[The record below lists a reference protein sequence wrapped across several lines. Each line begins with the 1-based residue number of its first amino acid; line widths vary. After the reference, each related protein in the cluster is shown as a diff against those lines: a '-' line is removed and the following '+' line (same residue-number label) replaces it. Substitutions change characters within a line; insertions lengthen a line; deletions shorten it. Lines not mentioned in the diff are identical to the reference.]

1 MEHSPSNKMTLL
13 LLLFLLGCTH
23 YGHAGS
29 DRPKIDSIFSFG
41 NSYAD
46 TGNFVKLAAP
56 VFPGIPFNNLPYGET
71 FFGHPTGRASN
82 GRLNVD
88 FIAEGLGV
96 PLLPP
101 YHGESQDFTHGA
113 NFAVTVDEAMSYV
126 PKVVQA
132 ISAGVEAVIKE
143 GARYVVVPGQL
154 PTGCLPII
162 LTLYASP
169 DAADYDAGTGCLWRF
184 NALARYHNA
193 LLFAAVSLLRVKHP
207 SVAIVFAD
215 YYRPV
220 IKFVQNPVEFVG
232 QKPKL
237 TMEHSPSNRATF
249 LLLLLLLIGC
259 THYAQAN
266 PGHHMIDS
274 IFSFGNSLAAPLLPV
289 IPFNN
294 LPYGETFFGHPTGR
308 ASNGRIIMDFIAE
321 KFQVPFVPP
330 SLGQGEDFTHGA
342 NFAVVGASA
351 LDLAFFLHNN
361 ITSVP
366 PFNTSLSVQLEWFH
380 KLKPTLCSTAQEC
393 RDYFRRSL
401 FFMGEFGGND
411 YVFLQAAGKTVEQ
424 LVPYVP
430 KVVGAIS
437 AGIEVVIEEGARY
450 VVVPGQQ
457 PTGCLPVVLTPY
469 ASPNATDYDAGTGCL
484 WRFNELARYHNAAL
498 LAAVSLLRR
507 KYPSATIVFADY
519 YDPVIEFMQKP
530 DDFAFSDSSKLRAC
544 CGGGG
549 GPYNYN
555 ATVACGL
562 PGTSVC
568 PTPNTSINW
577 DGIHLTEAA
586 YARIAACWL
595 HGPHAHPPIL
605 AAHSPSNKMTLLLLL
620 LLLLLGCTHHGQANM
635 YSGHPKID
643 SIFSFGNSY
652 SDTGNFVKLAA
663 PVIPVIAFNNLPYG
677 ETFFGHPTGRA
688 SDGRLNVDFIAED
701 FGVPLLPPYLG
712 ESKNFSH
719 GANFAVVGAT
729 ALDLAFFQKNNITS
743 VPPFNTSLSVQVEWF
758 HKLKPTL
765 CSTTQGCRDY
775 FERSLFFMGEFGG
788 NDYVFLLAAGKTVDE
803 AMSYVPKVVGAISA
817 GVEAVIEE
825 GARYVVVPGQLPTGC
840 LPIILTLY
848 ASANAT
854 DYESGTGCLRRF
866 NELAR
871 YHNAALFAAVS
882 LLRGKHPSAAI
893 VFADYYQPVIEFVR
907 MPENFGFSRSSR
919 LRACCGGGGRY
930 NYNATAACGLAGATA
945 CPDPAASINWDGFFA
960 EQLLHYLNKNG
971 EVATTPIPNQT
982 KVKDS
987 MQNEGRRPL
996 GRSPR
1001 ILAWGSEVSGGGKRR
1016 GRRGEMKRQGP
1027 RGSSAPDLDD

>member
-1 MEHSPSNKMTLL
+1 MQHSPSNEMTLL

-101 YHGESQDFTHGA
+101 YHGESQDFSHGA
-113 NFAVTVDEAMSYV
+113 NFAVVGATALDLAFFQKNNITSVPPFNTSLSVQVEWFQKLKPTLCSTTQDYFERSLFFMGEIGGNDYVFLYAAGKTVDEAMSYV

-169 DAADYDAGTGCLWRF
+169 AAADYDAGTGCLWRF

-193 LLFAAVSLLRVKHP
+193 VLFAAVSLLRAKHP

-220 IKFVQNPVEFVG
+220 IKFVQNPDEFGFSESSKLRACCGGGGGAYNYDVAAACGFPGAAACPDPDAAINWDGIHLTEAAYGQVAAGWLRGPYAHPPILAAVQRSDEGNPIQMATPKLAVG

-237 TMEHSPSNRATF
+237 TMEHSPSNRMTF
-249 LLLLLLLIGC
+249 LLLLLLQLLIGC

-274 IFSFGNSLAAPLLPV
+274 IFSFGNSYSDTGNFVKLAAPLLPV
-289 IPFNN
+289 IPLDN
-294 LPYGETFFGHPTGR
+294 LPYGETFFGHPAGR
-308 ASNGRIIMDFIAE
+308 ASNGRLIIDFIAGH
-321 KFQVPFVPP
+321 FGVPFLPP
-330 SLGQGEDFTHGA
+330 YLGQVQNFSHGA
-342 NFAVVGASA
+342 NFAVVGATA
-351 LDLAFFLHNN
+351 LDLAFFQKNN
-361 ITSVP
+361 ITNVP
-366 PFNTSLSVQLEWFH
+366 PFNSSLSVQLEWFH
-380 KLKPTLCSTAQEC
+380 KLRPTLCSKTQGC
-393 RDYFRRSL
+393 KHYFERSL

-411 YVFLQAAGKTVEQ
+411 YVFLLAAGKTVDEIMSC
-424 LVPYVP
+424 YVP
-430 KVVGAIS
+430 KVIGAIS
-437 AGIEVVIEEGARY
+437 AGVEAVIEEGARY

-605 AAHSPSNKMTLLLLL
+605 AA
-620 LLLLLGCTHHGQANM
+620 
-635 YSGHPKID
+635 
-643 SIFSFGNSY
+643 
-652 SDTGNFVKLAA
+652 V
-663 PVIPVIAFNNLPYG
+663 
-677 ETFFGHPTGRA
+677 R
-688 SDGRLNVDFIAED
+688 RR
-701 FGVPLLPPYLG
+701 
-712 ESKNFSH
+712 
-719 GANFAVVGAT
+719 T
-729 ALDLAFFQKNNITS
+729 A
-743 VPPFNTSLSVQVEWF
+743 
-758 HKLKPTL
+758 
-765 CSTTQGCRDY
+765 
-775 FERSLFFMGEFGG
+775 
-788 NDYVFLLAAGKTVDE
+788 
-803 AMSYVPKVVGAISA
+803 
-817 GVEAVIEE
+817 
-825 GARYVVVPGQLPTGC
+825 
-840 LPIILTLY
+840 
-848 ASANAT
+848 
-854 DYESGTGCLRRF
+854 
-866 NELAR
+866 
-871 YHNAALFAAVS
+871 
-882 LLRGKHPSAAI
+882 
-893 VFADYYQPVIEFVR
+893 
-907 MPENFGFSRSSR
+907 SSR
-919 LRACCGGGGRY
+919 LRACCGGGGGGPY

-945 CPDPAASINWDGFFA
+945 GDYDARGCLKKQNALARYHNSALFEAVSRLRHRYPWVKIVYADYYKPVIDFLKKPARF
-960 EQLLHYLNKNG
+960 G
-971 EVATTPIPNQT
+971 ESVG
-982 KVKDS
+982 S
-987 MQNEGRRPL
+987 M
-996 GRSPR
+996 
-1001 ILAWGSEVSGGGKRR
+1001 GSYWW
-1016 GRRGEMKRQGP
+1016 Q
-1027 RGSSAPDLDD
+1027 SA